1 MDRIPETIDVADLAE
16 RLKPLAHQTSE
27 SLRQTS
33 EGLRATI
40 DRARTA
46 VADRVEAEM
55 PIMLLERPAA
65 LALTTRRLT
74 LEPSVALV
82 RGGRS
87 PVQWLLVAIAVAA
100 LATLGAVVLVAIV
113 RRLQGSRRQGPVAQ
127 PVNQPAERIAIPI
140 AEATGDTAEEVEAE
154 VAELADRVTGAG

>member
-1 MDRIPETIDVADLAE
+1 MDRIPETLDVAELAE
-16 RLKPLAHQTSE
+16 RLRPLAHQTSE
-27 SLRQTS
+27 SLRQMT

-55 PIMLLERPAA
+55 PIVLLERPAA

-74 LEPSVALV
+74 LEPSVAPV

-87 PVQWLLVAIAVAA
+87 PVRWLLVAIAVAA
-100 LATLGAVVLVAIV
+100 LATLGAVVLVTIV
-113 RRLQGSRRQGPVAQ
+113 RQLQGSRREGPVAQ
-127 PVNQPAERIAIPI
+127 PVTQPAERIAIPI
-140 AEATGDTAEEVEAE
+140 VEATDAAEEVEAE
-154 VAELADRVTGAG
+154 VAESADRVAGAG

>member
-33 EGLRATI
+33 DSLRATI
-40 DRARTA
+40 DRIRTA

-55 PIMLLERPAA
+55 PIVLLERPAA
-65 LALTTRRLT
+65 LALTTRGLT
-74 LEPSVALV
+74 LEPPVARV

-87 PVQWLLVAIAVAA
+87 PVQWLLVAIAVAVVV
-100 LATLGAVVLVAIV
+100 TLGAVVLAAIG
-113 RRLQGSRRQGPVAQ
+113 RRLQGSRRQGPAAP
-127 PVNQPAERIAIPI
+127 PVTQPAERIAIPI
-140 AEATGDTAEEVEAE
+140 AKASGDAAEEMEAE
-154 VAELADRVTGAG
+154 DAELAGRVAEAG